1 MLFKYIKVKTKGQ
14 IEGEKLL
21 VPKLRFKEFKDEWK
35 EISLINVFTFY
46 NTNSLSRADLS
57 EEGLIKNIHYG
68 DIHQKFNNILD
79 VNKEKLPYI
88 KSDIKVNIHNE
99 ENYCQDGDLI
109 LADASEDYD
118 GIGKAVEVI
127 NVGNNKIVSGLHT
140 ILARDTNKV
149 MSLGFKGYLFNIPLI
164 HNQIRVLAN
173 GFKVYGISKN
183 NIYDID
189 VRIPTKTE
197 QEKITN
203 FLILLDKKI
212 DLQQRRIEALKIYK
226 KGLLYKTFIKCCAN
240 CKIKDLLIL
249 GKSGGTPKSTNAD
262 YYDGNIPF
270 LSITDMTSQGKYIK
284 QTEKHISNLGL
295 ENSSAWLLP
304 VNTLI
309 LSMYASYGLVSINK
323 ISLSTS
329 QAMFNMI
336 FKENINVEYIY
347 YYLNYLKETHF
358 YEELVSTGT
367 QSNLNADKVKNIPI
381 YLPNKTEQTR
391 ISSLFNVLDNK
402 IELQES
408 NLNSLIMLKKSL
420 LQQMF
425 I

>member
-1 MLFKYIKVKTKGQ
+1 MTFKVKTKGQ

-21 VPKLRFKEFKDEWK
+21 VPKLRFKEFNNEYKKYKIGDTLKVKSGKDQKLIECINGKYPILGTGGQIGTTNNFLYDKPSVLIGRKGTINKPQYMTTPFWTVDTLFYTDIKEGFNTKYIFYAFQNINWKKYDESTGVPSLSCKTIEEILYYIPNKDEQDK
-35 EISLINVFTFY
+35 ISTF
-46 NTNSLSRADLS
+46 
-57 EEGLIKNIHYG
+57 
-68 DIHQKFNNILD
+68 
-79 VNKEKLPYI
+79 
-88 KSDIKVNIHNE
+88 
-99 ENYCQDGDLI
+99 
-109 LADASEDYD
+109 
-118 GIGKAVEVI
+118 
-127 NVGNNKIVSGLHT
+127 
-140 ILARDTNKV
+140 
-149 MSLGFKGYLFNIPLI
+149 
-164 HNQIRVLAN
+164 
-173 GFKVYGISKN
+173 
-183 NIYDID
+183 
-189 VRIPTKTE
+189 
-197 QEKITN
+197 IT
-203 FLILLDKKI
+203 LLDKKI
-212 DLQQRRIEALKIYK
+212 ELQQRKIEALKIYK

>member
-1 MLFKYIKVKTKGQ
+1 MIPCSGETALDISTSTCVLQDNIIIGGDLNVLRPKLQNGKYLSYLLSNKKRLVIARYAQGDSIVHLY
-14 IEGEKLL
+14 GEK
-21 VPKLRFKEFKDEWK
+21 
-35 EISLINVFTFY
+35 
-46 NTNSLSRADLS
+46 
-57 EEGLIKNIHYG
+57 IKNI
-68 DIHQKFNNILD
+68 NID
-79 VNKEKLPYI
+79 LP
-88 KSDIKVNIHNE
+88 
-99 ENYCQDGDLI
+99 
-109 LADASEDYD
+109 
-118 GIGKAVEVI
+118 
-127 NVGNNKIVSGLHT
+127 T
-140 ILARDTNKV
+140 IE
-149 MSLGFKGYLFNIPLI
+149 
-164 HNQIRVLAN
+164 
-173 GFKVYGISKN
+173 
-183 NIYDID
+183 
-189 VRIPTKTE
+189 E
-197 QEKITN
+197 QEKVSKLLE
-203 FLILLDKKI
+203 FLSKKI
-212 DLQQRRIEALKIYK
+212 ELQKQKIKALKIYK

>member
-1 MLFKYIKVKTKGQ
+1 M
-14 IEGEKLL
+14 
-21 VPKLRFKEFKDEWK
+21 
-35 EISLINVFTFY
+35 
-46 NTNSLSRADLS
+46 
-57 EEGLIKNIHYG
+57 
-68 DIHQKFNNILD
+68 
-79 VNKEKLPYI
+79 
-88 KSDIKVNIHNE
+88 
-99 ENYCQDGDLI
+99 
-109 LADASEDYD
+109 
-118 GIGKAVEVI
+118 
-127 NVGNNKIVSGLHT
+127 
-140 ILARDTNKV
+140 
-149 MSLGFKGYLFNIPLI
+149 
-164 HNQIRVLAN
+164 
-173 GFKVYGISKN
+173 
-183 NIYDID
+183 
-189 VRIPTKTE
+189 
-197 QEKITN
+197 
-203 FLILLDKKI
+203 
-212 DLQQRRIEALKIYK
+212 
-226 KGLLYKTFIKCCAN
+226 
-240 CKIKDLLIL
+240 LIL
-249 GKSGGTPKSTNAD
+249 GKSGGTPKSTNTD

-284 QTEKHISNLGL
+284 QTEKHLSNLGL

-323 ISLSTS
+323 IPLSTS

-381 YLPNKTEQTR
+381 YLPTKTEQVR

-402 IELQES
+402 LKLQES